1 MTLYALPVLF
11 TLSLWW
17 GSTGVILKLVRL
29 PRGSFPVSMLGMTVV
44 LYAGM
49 QGLWNTRDDVSVG
62 GAFVAFASG
71 MGVWAW
77 VETSFLLGYV
87 TGPRRQPC
95 ETGCK
100 GPNHFWHSVAAIL
113 WHEVTIAVGMILVGL
128 LTRGG
133 ANDVGWATFMLLW
146 IMRLSA
152 KLNLFLGVPN
162 RGEQFLPPHLQY
174 LKSFFGAQRINF
186 LFPVAVTAITALAGW
201 LIAQLAANP
210 NEFQASGYTLLLT
223 LVLLAL
229 VEHWFMVLPWDSER
243 LWQWQQSTSNLDRPN
258 VKQQNAVPP
267 PLEASSASR

>member
-1 MTLYALPVLF
+1 MSLYALPVLF
-11 TLSLWW
+11 TLALWW

-44 LYAGM
+44 LLAGL
-49 QGLWNTRDDVSVG
+49 QGLWSTREDVSVG
-62 GAFVAFASG
+62 GAFAAFASG

-95 ETGCK
+95 ENDCK
-100 GPNHFWHSVAAIL
+100 GANHFWHSVAAIL
-113 WHEVTIAVGMILVGL
+113 WHEVAIAVGMVLVGL
-128 LTRGG
+128 ITRGG

-210 NEFQASGYTLLLT
+210 TEFQASSYTLLLT

-243 LWQWQQSTSNLDRPN
+243 LWQWQQSTSNLDKPN
-258 VKQQNAVPP
+258 VKQQNAVPT